1 MRSIDRVHTC
11 GLERGDGKRAVGLRL
26 TFEDGQVRGLALDLK
41 LLLAGVEDWVLGPR
55 SSRSPS

>member
-1 MRSIDRVHTC
+1 MA
-11 GLERGDGKRAVGLRL
+11 KRAVGLRL